1 MTNMTDTRILPDLF
15 EQCRDMDGS
24 LNERLAAFAE
34 ELRKGYPSFAEAVDR
49 LVDRLAKS
57 GAGRRA
63 PRPGDSMPPF
73 LFPDDAGHLV
83 SLDDFLRTGPLAL
96 TFHRGHW
103 CPYCRLSINALTR
116 VHREIARDGGQIAAV
131 VPDRQPFAAEF
142 KARAQGEIPVL
153 IDMDNSYALSLG
165 LAFWVGE
172 EMKRLMLE
180 ENYDLA
186 QFHGNDAWFLPIPAT
201 FVIGRDGIVKTRF
214 IDPDY
219 RKRMT
224 IEDLLSALRDNL

>member
-1 MTNMTDTRILPDLF
+1 MTDVPTQPDLF
-15 EQCRDMDGS
+15 EQCCDMDGS

-34 ELRKGYPSFAEAVDR
+34 GLRKSYPLFAEAVDR
-49 LVDRLAKS
+49 VVARLQRS
-57 GAGRRA
+57 GAGQNA
-63 PRPGDSMPPF
+63 PRAGDTMPPF
-73 LFPDDAGHLV
+73 LFPDEAGHLV
-83 SLDDFLRTGPLAL
+83 SLEDFLHTGPLAL

-103 CPYCRLSINALTR
+103 CPYCRISANALSEA
-116 VHREIARDGGQIAAV
+116 HREIVKEGAHIVAV
-131 VPDRQPFAAEF
+131 IPDRQPFATEF
-142 KARAQGEIPVL
+142 KVRTKAGIPIL

-172 EMKRLMLE
+172 EMKRLMLKE
-180 ENYDLA
+180 SYDLA

-219 RKRMT
+219 RKRMA
-224 IEDLLSALRDNL
+224 IEELLSALRESA

>member
-1 MTNMTDTRILPDLF
+1 MTGAPTLLDLF

-34 ELRKGYPSFAEAVDR
+34 ELRKWYPSFAEAVDR
-49 LVDRLAKS
+49 LVDRLAGS
-57 GAGRRA
+57 GAGRSA

-116 VHREIARDGGQIAAV
+116 AHRDIARNGGQIAAV

-142 KARAQGEIPVL
+142 KASAQSEIPVL

-172 EMKRLMLE
+172 EMKRLMMA
-180 ENYDLA
+180 ENLDLV
-186 QFHGNDAWFLPIPAT
+186 QFQGNDSWLLPIPAT
-201 FVIGRDGIVKTRF
+201 FVIGRDGKVKTTF

-219 RKRMT
+219 RKRMA
-224 IEDLLSALRDNL
+224 IEELLSALRESA